1 MSKKLLVIFIILS
14 LVLTGCSSQV
24 APEVAA
30 EKELEYIDYNLLAG
44 KPFDGETIKILS
56 TAGTVPQFLAI
67 KNMTA
72 EFTELTGINVVW
84 DYVAW
89 DAFQQT
95 FMTEATA
102 GAGTYDQLVWI
113 DAWGAGA
120 QNYLLPLDEYIARDN
135 IDMSDYPEGF
145 LQTVKIGTDNIYGM
159 PHRGN
164 GLILFYNKAIFDELG
179 LQPPATWDDFVTV
192 SKAVEDAKGFKGTAL
207 PYTISNGQ
215 NLMVWYGMLWG
226 KGGDIFNEN
235 WEPIFNNPEG
245 VEATQD
251 YIDFLLKD
259 KIIPEG
265 AVTWTEGET
274 VTELL
279 QGRSAMNVTWSWRY
293 ESMTDPT
300 QAVEGVLGNIAM
312 APAPVYP
319 GQKESVNYAT
329 NFAVS
334 ISKDSK
340 HKDAAWEYM
349 KFMNNAEVEKR
360 LVMDKSSPET
370 STVVT
375 MHSSNLLDPDINAL
389 HDDLQKVTYEVL
401 KTSRALPITPMWL
414 QVQGVLEVAMNKMAS
429 GEPVQ
434 ASLDSAAE
442 EVKGIMER
450 AGYYKK

>member
-1 MSKKLLVIFIILS
+1 MSKKFLVIFIILS
-14 LVLTGCSSQV
+14 LVLSGCTKQV
-24 APEVAA
+24 VSEVVPE
-30 EKELEYIDYNLLAG
+30 KDLEYTKYNLLAG
-44 KPFDGETIKILS
+44 KPFDGQTIKILS

-67 KNMTA
+67 KNMTD
-72 EFTELTGINVVW
+72 EFTDLTGITVVW

-102 GAGTYDQLVWI
+102 GAGNYDQLVWI

-120 QNYLLPLDEYIARDN
+120 KNYLLPLDDYIARDK
-135 IDMSDYPEGF
+135 IDINDYPEGF
-145 LQTVKIGTDNIYGM
+145 LQTVKIGTDNVYGM

-192 SKAVEDAKGFKGTAL
+192 SQTIEQAKGFKGTAL

-215 NLMVWYGMLWG
+215 NLMVWFGMLWG
-226 KGGDIFNEN
+226 KGGDLFDEN
-235 WEPIFNNPEG
+235 WEPIFNQQAG
-245 VEATQD
+245 VESVQD
-251 YIDFLLKD
+251 YIDFLVKD
-259 KIIPEG
+259 KISPEG
-265 AVTWTEGET
+265 SVTWTEGET
-274 VTELL
+274 VTEML
-279 QGRSAMNVTWSWRY
+279 QGRSAMSVTWSWRY
-293 ESMTDPT
+293 ESMTNPT
-300 QAVEGVLGNIAM
+300 QAVEGVYGNVGM
-312 APAPVYP
+312 APVPVYP
-319 GQKESVNYAT
+319 GQKDSINYAT

-349 KFMNNAEVEKR
+349 KFMTDPEIEKR
-360 LVMDKSSPET
+360 LVMDKSNPDT

-375 MHSSNLLDPDINAL
+375 MRSSNLLDPDINAL

-401 KTSRALPITPMWL
+401 KTSRALPVTPMWL

-434 ASLDSAAE
+434 ASLDNAAV
-442 EVKGIMER
+442 EVRAIMER